1 MTHAQNGFGK
11 DAQQGLNNSLKKED
25 QARRVGGFVALSQRN
40 VPILV
45 KFWWVIILMGK
56 PVHDLIYETIIK
68 ALGYLVND

>member
-40 VPILV
+40 VPIVV
-45 KFWWVIILMGK
+45 KF
-56 PVHDLIYETIIK
+56 
-68 ALGYLVND
+68 